1 VWGYPSA
8 VASAVE
14 GATSSGGVMC
24 WEASRGRCPL
34 RAATSWSS
42 VEVSPDKNP
51 IVFSRRVA
59 AALRHH
65 VLLEDVVLKISI

>member
-1 VWGYPSA
+1 VWGCPSA

-14 GATSSGGVMC
+14 GTTSSGGVMC
-24 WEASRGRCPL
+24 WEASRGKCRL

-51 IVFSRRVA
+51 IVFPRKVA
-59 AALRHH
+59 AALRHR
-65 VLLEDVVLKISI
+65 VLLEDIILKIAI